1 MKKIKVG
8 DIVAIDG
15 VVYQFGPTSAGAYN
29 EMVDFLKEGVDPT
42 IHLWIKNQRGKRGNS
57 FPVSK
62 IKEALEKI
70 EFNKTPHGL

>member
-1 MKKIKVG
+1 MKVKSGTTVVIE
-8 DIVAIDG
+8 G
-15 VVYQFGPTSAGAYN
+15 VVYKFGPSSTKAYN
-29 EMVDFLKEGVDPT
+29 EMVDFLREGVDPD
-42 IHLWIKNQRGKRGNS
+42 IHLWVKNQRCKRGNS